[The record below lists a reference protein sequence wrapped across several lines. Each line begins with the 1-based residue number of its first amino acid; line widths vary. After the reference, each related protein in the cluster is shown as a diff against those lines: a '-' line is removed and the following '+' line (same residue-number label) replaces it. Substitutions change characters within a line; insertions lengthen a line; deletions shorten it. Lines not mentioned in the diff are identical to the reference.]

1 MKIFFRYEDSDEK
14 SYHKQLKITL
24 PKSWK
29 NGPTS
34 KLLAQFVESY
44 NASEQG
50 AKNQLDGS
58 KLHLAVCQTPTST
71 SSVEVT
77 AEFVAIASDAI
88 TITVFEDRE
97 EVYILHG
104 PSRTLSEVEE
114 ERQAEIEQA
123 RILKSKTVA
132 CVHLG
137 CKNRFPRDGPFPT
150 CSYHSG
156 PPVFHETAKFWSCCS
171 QKKAYDWDDFQAI
184 KGCQTGT
191 CTHIEDE
198 NAQPKKAWGGCEL
211 REAAG
216 EGANKLKSIDDFNS
230 SEAAGGSDAAPVL
243 NRLRRVLEEVG
254 VECEIF
260 DQVVEGIRKE
270 VGEEGDELNAVA
282 KDLGKKL
289 KVAMKAIVVEQL
301 RIK

>member
-1 MKIFFRYEDSDEK
+1 MKIFFRYEDNDEK

-58 KLHLAVCQTPTST
+58 KLHLAVRQTPTST
-71 SSVEVT
+71 SNAEVT

-104 PSRTLSEVEE
+104 PSRTLGEVEE

-123 RILKSKTVA
+123 RILKAKTVA

-171 QKKAYDWDDFQAI
+171 EKKAYDWDDFQAI

-243 NRLRRVLEEVG
+243 NRLRQVLEEVG

-270 VGEEGDELNAVA
+270 VGDEGDELNAVA